1 MYECFDM
8 TGIRSIGPRAEVNQ
22 HGGSSVARSDKTRNL
37 GAWIRFRKQGSET
50 ERASFPAEVLNFQS
64 EVSSMLMGSTGSL
77 FW

>member
-8 TGIRSIGPRAEVNQ
+8 TGIRSIGPRAEVEQ

-50 ERASFPAEVLNFQS
+50 ERA
-64 EVSSMLMGSTGSL
+64 
-77 FW
+77 